1 MGLVPIAILVFAGIT
16 SLYYL
21 VREIQ
26 EFFFLKSILLQILE
40 KSKIDSVQDLVKI
53 KNYLQSTI
61 SYNGS
66 LKAKKRPLLRHSASQ
81 TLKSKYGFCG
91 ENARVAIK
99 LFHIGGIKARRIY
112 MFRKEWQHVL
122 IEHEFKSNWFMFDG
136 HYDPSTL
143 LTDDAVATI
152 LSEEILSYPNDYE
165 NNPYLNFCRIKLFYK
180 ISFLKPFSKI
190 KLPPLIVYL
199 FESPYLIKLVFI
211 LTLIFLSISLNYFL

>member
-1 MGLVPIAILVFAGIT
+1 MGLLPIAIIGVTGIT

-26 EFFFLKSILLQILE
+26 EFFFLKSILHEILG
-40 KSKIDSVQDLVKI
+40 KSKIESVQDLVKI

-66 LKAKKRPLLRHSASQ
+66 LKTKKRPLLRHTASQ
-81 TLKSKYGFCG
+81 TLKNKYGFCG

-122 IEHEFKSNWFMFDG
+122 IEHEYNSNWFMFDG
-136 HYDPSTL
+136 HFDPSTL
-143 LTDDAVATI
+143 LTDSAVATI
-152 LSEEILSYPNDYE
+152 PSEEILSYPNDYE

-180 ISFLKPFSKI
+180 VSFLKSLSKI
-190 KLPPLIVYL
+190 KLPSCIVYL

-211 LTLIFLSISLNYFL
+211 LTLCFFSLSLIYFL